1 MPCQHAFASAGNR
14 TRATSMATMY
24 STTRPLMLCSLGET
38 ENVMLRSKFGG
49 MRFADLRVLQHLEIF
64 EFLRNNKQITIVSC
78 ELAIDWN
85 NGGDAIG
92 ILARNTT
99 CRDPGSN
106 RRPSDLQSDALPT
119 ELSRLASFVL
129 QQTFLCKARHGY
141 LFINSNDSDAYIS
154 SCYFHYIPRKAAT
167 NCCPKA
173 TQSL

>member
-1 MPCQHAFASAGNR
+1 
-14 TRATSMATMY
+14 
-24 STTRPLMLCSLGET
+24 MLCSLGET

-49 MRFADLRVLQHLEIF
+49 MLFADLRVLQHLEIF

-106 RRPSDLQSDALPT
+106 QRPSDLQSDALPT
-119 ELSRLASFVL
+119 ELSRLLIRFFRRIIRCA
-129 QQTFLCKARHGY
+129 CAR
-141 LFINSNDSDAYIS
+141 LFDGDLNIVQMEA
-154 SCYFHYIPRKAAT
+154 
-167 NCCPKA
+167 
-173 TQSL
+173 